1 MQRGE
6 SAVSRQVL
14 AKALAGSPIY
24 VMPMPERRTWTFLG
38 LASYEGV
45 LRGAVRPGAIATFAQ
60 DDENPDPLVD
70 RGAPPQVVRQFL
82 VHQAVF
88 RAERRCPAG
97 TASWH
102 SRSGKMGPSTGTPCR
117 SRCCRPGARSK
128 KLGKRGEPR
137 PIAGGSDTPEVQRLR
152 GQVGAPMSIR
162 PRGRPLR

>member
-88 RAERRCPAG
+88 QGGAPLPSRDGKLALPIREDGTVDWDALPVAMLPA
-97 TASWH
+97 W
-102 SRSGKMGPSTGTPCR
+102 
-117 SRCCRPGARSK
+117 ARSK